1 MNRCG
6 NAFKHIKIQN
16 NGDFYDIGEGGDKF
30 ATLAELVEHF
40 ILKET
45 LRDKND
51 GTILVLK
58 YPLSYKEPT
67 TERYYHGAISGTDAT
82 NLLLEKAKP
91 GSYLVRESRSDPQ
104 NYVLC
109 VRCENNKIVH
119 LIISYMVRLILLLH
133 AHTSRVL
140 IIFNFA
146 EGRIHN
152 AELQ

>member
-1 MNRCG
+1 
-6 NAFKHIKIQN
+6 
-16 NGDFYDIGEGGDKF
+16 
-30 ATLAELVEHF
+30 LVEHF

-67 TERYYHGAISGTDAT
+67 TERYYHGCISGTDAT

-119 LIISYMVRLILLLH
+119 LIISFTVSLE
-133 AHTSRVL
+133 
-140 IIFNFA
+140 F
-146 EGRIHN
+146 
-152 AELQ
+152 